1 MNKKVIS
8 KEAKMQYIIMLT
20 IVLGMAVTDFLTGI
34 IKGYVNNDLSS
45 AKMRKGG
52 LNKIA
57 EILVMACS
65 CGLEIGIKKLGNYYS
80 AESLAKIT
88 GAVTAVLVFGYI
100 VIMEIIS
107 ILENYAE
114 INREARWVRSLLS
127 RLKNVNNDKEE

>member
-1 MNKKVIS
+1 
-8 KEAKMQYIIMLT
+8 MQYIIMLT

-80 AESLAKIT
+80 AESLAQIT
-88 GAVTAVLVFGYI
+88 GAVTAALVFGYI

-114 INREARWVRSLLS
+114 INSEAKWVRSLLS
-127 RLKNVNNDKEE
+127 RLKSVNNDKEN

>member
-1 MNKKVIS
+1 
-8 KEAKMQYIIMLT
+8 MQYIIMLT
-20 IVLGMAVTDFLTGI
+20 IVLGMAMTDFLTGI
-34 IKGYVNNDLSS
+34 IKGYFNNDLSS

-57 EILVMACS
+57 EILVMASS

-114 INREARWVRSLLS
+114 INSEAKWVKNLLK
-127 RLKNVNNDKEE
+127 RLKSVNNDKEENDDSNSNR